1 MHLVFKTVFFNHLI
15 HKNNFSMQNKGLVRI
30 LGIAL
35 ALICLFYLSF
45 NVVTMRYEN
54 KAEEVTLKA
63 KENLQKDS
71 TFASLSARDKS
82 SKLDSIGNIAYYS
95 FLDSVGKQKVYLNYT
110 LKECREKGVNLGL
123 DLKGGMNVILEISV
137 PDIIRALS
145 NYNTTPN
152 FNKALQVA
160 SERQKSRGGATFL
173 NLFVQAYKEI
183 DPNAKL
189 ATIFS
194 TFELK
199 DQISLASTN
208 EQVIAVLNS
217 QVESAVNNSFNV
229 LRTRIDRFGV
239 IQPNVQ
245 KLENTGRILV
255 ELPGVKEPERVRKL
269 LQGSANLEFWPT
281 YNLSE
286 IINNLSEA
294 NNVIARLDKTGVI
307 SDSTSQSVPET
318 TTQAVAETAKVT
330 PTSSIDSLKAA
341 LTTKTQSTGDS
352 LKLMEQNKKDN
363 PLFAVLAINVQNGQ
377 VIPGPQVGVVEGKD
391 TALVNT
397 YLSLKQVREVLPRD
411 LAFRWGVNAVDENDR
426 YYQLIAIK
434 QSTRDGRAPL
444 TGSVV
449 TDARDQFGQN
459 SSFAEV
465 SMTMNAEG
473 SKTWA
478 RMTKEN
484 IGKSIAIS
492 LDGYIYS
499 YPTVQNEITGG
510 QSNIT
515 GRFTPSE
522 AKDLA
527 NVLKSGKMPA
537 PARIVQ
543 EDVVGPSLG
552 EEAINSGMWS
562 FLVAFLLVMLY
573 MIFYYGLIPGVIAD
587 IALFIN
593 VFFLM
598 GILAAFGAVLTLPGI
613 AGIVLTLGM
622 AVDGNVLIYER
633 VREEIDAGKNMKK
646 AVQDG
651 FNNAISAIID
661 ANVTTLITGIV
672 LFIFGQ
678 GPILGFATTLIIG
691 IVTSFVT
698 SVFLTRMMLEAYA
711 NRENAKHLS
720 FTTGVT
726 ESWFQN
732 LSIDFIG
739 KRKIAYMIS
748 GALIII
754 SILGFGIRGMS
765 YGIDFSGG
773 RNFIVQ
779 FDQKVNTEEVRNVLE
794 DTFEESATQ
803 VISIGT
809 NGDKVRIS
817 TKYKIDENSATID
830 NEIAAKLYEGL
841 KPMLGN
847 TTLTDFTQKNIVNS
861 QKVGPTIA
869 DDIKTSS
876 LYAVFFALLLVSI
889 YIFIRF
895 NDFGFSMGAL
905 ASLAHDVIALI
916 GVYALLWGIMP
927 FSMEIDQGF
936 IAAIL
941 TYVGFSVNDTVVI
954 FDRIRENTR
963 LYPKRDKKDI
973 INEALNDTLSRTF
986 STSMS
991 VFVVL
996 LAIFLFGGDT
1006 IRGFIFVLLVGTIFG
1021 VYSTLY
1027 VAVPVAYDIIVL
1039 QKKRKAKKQLTP
1051 IPVLKK

>member
-1 MHLVFKTVFFNHLI
+1 
-15 HKNNFSMQNKGLVRI
+15 MQNKGLVRI

-45 NVVTMRYEN
+45 NVVTMRYES
-54 KAEEVTLKA
+54 KAEAATVKA
-63 KENLQKDS
+63 KENFQQS
-71 TFASLSARDKS
+71 NTFANLTAKDKS
-82 SKLDSIGNIAYYS
+82 LKLDSVGNRAYYS
-95 FLDSVGKQKVYLNYT
+95 YLDSVGKQKVYLNYT

-123 DLKGGMNVILEISV
+123 DLKGGMNVTLEISV
-137 PDIIRALS
+137 PDILRALS

-160 SERQKSRGGATFL
+160 TERQKTRSNTPYL
-173 NLFVQAYKEI
+173 NLFVQAYNEI
-183 DPNAKL
+183 DPQAKL

-199 DQISLASTN
+199 DQISLSSTN
-208 EQVIAVLNS
+208 EQVITVLTTEIDAAIS
-217 QVESAVNNSFNV
+217 NSFNV

-239 IQPNVQ
+239 IQPNIQ

-269 LQGSANLEFWPT
+269 LQGSANLEFWAT
-281 YNLSE
+281 YDLNE

-294 NNVIARLDKTGVI
+294 NNVIAKLNNSGVLV
-307 SDSTSQSVPET
+307 DSASQSI
-318 TTQAVAETAKVT
+318 ADTAKTVAQT
-330 PTSSIDSLKAA
+330 VKDSPATTIDSLKAA
-341 LTTKTQSTGDS
+341 LTTKTQSAADS
-352 LKLMEQNKKDN
+352 LKMLEQNRKEN

-391 TALVNT
+391 TALVNS
-397 YLSLKQVREVLPRD
+397 YLNLKQVKEVLPRD
-411 LAFRWGVNAVDENDR
+411 LAFRWGVNAIDENDR

-434 QSTRDGRAPL
+434 QSARDGRAPL
-444 TGSVV
+444 TGSVI
-449 TDARDQFGQN
+449 TDARDQFGQQ

-484 IGKSIAIS
+484 IGKSIAIA

-515 GRFTPSE
+515 GRFTPEE

-552 EEAINSGMWS
+552 EEAITSGLWS
-562 FLVAFLLVMLY
+562 FIVAFLLVMLY

-633 VREEIDAGKNMKK
+633 VREEIESGKNMEK
-646 AVQDG
+646 AVHDG

-678 GPILGFATTLIIG
+678 GPIQGFATTLIIG
-691 IVTSFVT
+691 IATSFIT

-711 NRENAKHLS
+711 NRENSKQLP
-720 FTTGVT
+720 FTTGAT
-726 ESWFQN
+726 KTWFQN

-739 KRKIAYMIS
+739 KRKVAYMIS
-748 GALIII
+748 GALLLI
-754 SILGFGIRGMS
+754 SILGIGIRGMS

-773 RNFIVQ
+773 RNYIVQ
-779 FDQKVNTEEVRNVLE
+779 FEQKVNTEDVRKMLE
-794 DTFEESATQ
+794 NTFEGTTTQ
-803 VISIGT
+803 VISIGS

-817 TKYKIDENSATID
+817 SKYKIEENTETID

-841 KPMLGN
+841 KPLLGN
-847 TTLTDFTQKNIVNS
+847 TSMTDFTQKNIVNS

-876 LYAVFFALLLVSI
+876 IWAVLISLLLVSL

-895 NDFGFSMGAL
+895 NDFGFSMGAM
-905 ASLAHDVIALI
+905 ASLAHDVIFII
-916 GVYALLWGIMP
+916 GVFALLWGIMP
-927 FSMEIDQGF
+927 FSMEIDQSF
-936 IAAIL
+936 IAALL

-954 FDRIRENTR
+954 FDRIRENIQ
-963 LYPKRDKKDI
+963 LYPKRNRKEI

-996 LAIFLFGGDT
+996 LSIFLFGGDT
-1006 IRGFIFVLLVGTIFG
+1006 IRGFIFALLIGTIMG
-1021 VYSTLY
+1021 VYSTLF
-1027 VAVPVAYDIIVL
+1027 VAVPVAFDIIEIR
-1039 QKKRKAKKQLTP
+1039 KKKKAKKELATV
-1051 IPVLKK
+1051 PVTKK

>member
-1 MHLVFKTVFFNHLI
+1 
-15 HKNNFSMQNKGLVRI
+15 MQNKGLVRI

-45 NVVTMRYEN
+45 NVVTMRYES
-54 KAEEVTLKA
+54 KAEAATVKA
-63 KENLQKDS
+63 KENFQQS
-71 TFASLSARDKS
+71 NTFANLTAKDKS
-82 SKLDSIGNIAYYS
+82 LKLDSVGNRAYYS
-95 FLDSVGKQKVYLNYT
+95 YLDSVGKQKVYLNYT

-123 DLKGGMNVILEISV
+123 DLKGGMNVTLEISV
-137 PDIIRALS
+137 PDILRALS

-160 SERQKSRGGATFL
+160 TERQKTRSNTPYL
-173 NLFVQAYKEI
+173 NLFVQAYNEI
-183 DPNAKL
+183 DPQAKL

-199 DQISLASTN
+199 DQISLSSTN
-208 EQVIAVLNS
+208 EQVITVLTTEIDAAIS
-217 QVESAVNNSFNV
+217 NSFNV

-239 IQPNVQ
+239 IQPNIQ

-269 LQGSANLEFWPT
+269 LQGSANLEFWAT
-281 YNLSE
+281 YDLNE

-294 NNVIARLDKTGVI
+294 NNVIAKLNNSGVLV
-307 SDSTSQSVPET
+307 DSASQSI
-318 TTQAVAETAKVT
+318 ADTAKTVAQT
-330 PTSSIDSLKAA
+330 VKDSPATTIDSLKAA
-341 LTTKTQSTGDS
+341 LTTKTQSAADS
-352 LKLMEQNKKDN
+352 LKMLEQNRKEN

-391 TALVNT
+391 TALVNS
-397 YLSLKQVREVLPRD
+397 YLNLKQVKEVLPRD
-411 LAFRWGVNAVDENDR
+411 LAFRWGVNAIDENDR

-434 QSTRDGRAPL
+434 QSARDGRTPL
-444 TGSVV
+444 TGSVI
-449 TDARDQFGQN
+449 TDARDQFGQQ

-484 IGKSIAIS
+484 IGKSIAIA

-515 GRFTPSE
+515 GRFTPEE

-552 EEAINSGMWS
+552 EEAITSGLWS
-562 FLVAFLLVMLY
+562 FIVAFLLVMLY

-633 VREEIDAGKNMKK
+633 VREEIESGKNMKK
-646 AVQDG
+646 AVHDG

-678 GPILGFATTLIIG
+678 GPIQGFATTLIIG
-691 IVTSFVT
+691 IATSFIT

-711 NRENAKHLS
+711 NRENSKQLP
-720 FTTGVT
+720 FTTGAT
-726 ESWFQN
+726 KTWFQN

-739 KRKIAYMIS
+739 KRKVAYMIS
-748 GALIII
+748 GALLLI
-754 SILGFGIRGMS
+754 SILGVGIRGMS

-773 RNFIVQ
+773 RNYIVQ
-779 FDQKVNTEEVRNVLE
+779 FEQKVNTEDVRKMLE
-794 DTFEESATQ
+794 NTFEGTTTQ
-803 VISIGT
+803 VISIGS

-817 TKYKIDENSATID
+817 SKYKIEENTETID

-841 KPMLGN
+841 KPLLGN
-847 TTLTDFTQKNIVNS
+847 TSMTDFTQKNIVNS

-876 LYAVFFALLLVSI
+876 IWAVLISLLLVSL

-895 NDFGFSMGAL
+895 NDFGFSMGAM
-905 ASLAHDVIALI
+905 ASLAHDVIFII
-916 GVYALLWGIMP
+916 GVFALLWGIMP
-927 FSMEIDQGF
+927 FSMEIDQSF
-936 IAAIL
+936 IAALL

-954 FDRIRENTR
+954 FDRIRENIQ
-963 LYPKRDKKDI
+963 LYPKRNRKEI

-996 LAIFLFGGDT
+996 LSIFLFGGDT
-1006 IRGFIFVLLVGTIFG
+1006 IRGFIFALLIGTIMG
-1021 VYSTLY
+1021 VYSTLF
-1027 VAVPVAYDIIVL
+1027 VAVPVAFDIIEIR
-1039 QKKRKAKKQLTP
+1039 KKKKAKKELATV
-1051 IPVLKK
+1051 PVTKK

>member
-1 MHLVFKTVFFNHLI
+1 
-15 HKNNFSMQNKGLVRI
+15 MQNKGLVRI

-45 NVVTMRYEN
+45 NVVTMRYES
-54 KAEEVTLKA
+54 KAEAATVKA
-63 KENLQKDS
+63 KENFQQS
-71 TFASLSARDKS
+71 NTFANLTAKDKS
-82 SKLDSIGNIAYYS
+82 LKLDSVGNRAYYS
-95 FLDSVGKQKVYLNYT
+95 YLDSVGKQKVYLNYT

-123 DLKGGMNVILEISV
+123 DLKGGMNVTLEISV
-137 PDIIRALS
+137 PDILRALS

-160 SERQKSRGGATFL
+160 TERQKTRSNTPYL
-173 NLFVQAYKEI
+173 NLFVQAYNEI
-183 DPNAKL
+183 DPQAKL

-199 DQISLASTN
+199 DQISLSSTN
-208 EQVIAVLNS
+208 EQVITVLTTEIDAAIS
-217 QVESAVNNSFNV
+217 NSFNV

-239 IQPNVQ
+239 IQPNIQ

-269 LQGSANLEFWPT
+269 LQGSANLEFWAT
-281 YNLSE
+281 YDLNE

-294 NNVIARLDKTGVI
+294 NNVIAKLNNSGVLV
-307 SDSTSQSVPET
+307 DSASQSI
-318 TTQAVAETAKVT
+318 ADTAKTVAQT
-330 PTSSIDSLKAA
+330 VKDSPATTIDSLKAA
-341 LTTKTQSTGDS
+341 LTTKTQSAADS
-352 LKLMEQNKKDN
+352 LKMLEQNRKEN

-391 TALVNT
+391 TALVNS
-397 YLSLKQVREVLPRD
+397 YLNLKQVKEVLPRD
-411 LAFRWGVNAVDENDR
+411 LAFRWGVNAIDENDR

-434 QSTRDGRAPL
+434 QSARDGRAPL
-444 TGSVV
+444 TGSVI
-449 TDARDQFGQN
+449 TDARDQFGQQ

-484 IGKSIAIS
+484 IGKSIAIA

-515 GRFTPSE
+515 GRFTPEE

-552 EEAINSGMWS
+552 EEAITSGLWS
-562 FLVAFLLVMLY
+562 FIVAFLLVMLY

-633 VREEIDAGKNMKK
+633 VREEIESGKNMKK
-646 AVQDG
+646 AVHDG

-678 GPILGFATTLIIG
+678 GPIQGFATTLIIG
-691 IVTSFVT
+691 IATSFIT

-711 NRENAKHLS
+711 NRENSKQLP
-720 FTTGVT
+720 FTTGAT
-726 ESWFQN
+726 KAWFQN

-739 KRKIAYMIS
+739 KRKVAYMIS
-748 GALIII
+748 GALLLI
-754 SILGFGIRGMS
+754 SILGVGIRGMS

-773 RNFIVQ
+773 RNYIVQ
-779 FDQKVNTEEVRNVLE
+779 FEQKVNTEDVRKMLE
-794 DTFEESATQ
+794 NTFEGTTTQ
-803 VISIGT
+803 VISIGS

-817 TKYKIDENSATID
+817 SKYKIEENTETID

-841 KPMLGN
+841 KPLLGN
-847 TTLTDFTQKNIVNS
+847 TSMTDFTQKNIVNS

-876 LYAVFFALLLVSI
+876 IWAVLISLLLVSL

-895 NDFGFSMGAL
+895 NDFGFSMGAM
-905 ASLAHDVIALI
+905 ASLAHDVIFII
-916 GVYALLWGIMP
+916 GVFALLWGIMP
-927 FSMEIDQGF
+927 FSMEIDQSF
-936 IAAIL
+936 IAALL

-954 FDRIRENTR
+954 FDRIRENIQ
-963 LYPKRDKKDI
+963 LYPKRNRKEI

-996 LAIFLFGGDT
+996 LSIFLFGGDT
-1006 IRGFIFVLLVGTIFG
+1006 IRGFIFALLIGTIMG
-1021 VYSTLY
+1021 VYSTLF
-1027 VAVPVAYDIIVL
+1027 VAVPVAFDIIEIR
-1039 QKKRKAKKQLTP
+1039 KKKKAKKELATV
-1051 IPVLKK
+1051 PVTKK

>member
-1 MHLVFKTVFFNHLI
+1 
-15 HKNNFSMQNKGLVRI
+15 MQNKGLVRI

-45 NVVTMRYEN
+45 NVVTMRYES
-54 KAEEVTLKA
+54 KAEAATVKA
-63 KENLQKDS
+63 KENFQQS
-71 TFASLSARDKS
+71 NTFANLTAKDKS
-82 SKLDSIGNIAYYS
+82 LKLDSVGNRAYYS
-95 FLDSVGKQKVYLNYT
+95 YLDSVGKQKVYLNYT

-123 DLKGGMNVILEISV
+123 DLKGGMNVTLEISV
-137 PDIIRALS
+137 PDILRALS

-160 SERQKSRGGATFL
+160 TERQKTRSNTPYL
-173 NLFVQAYKEI
+173 NLFVQAYNEI
-183 DPNAKL
+183 DPQAKL

-199 DQISLASTN
+199 DQISLSSTN
-208 EQVIAVLNS
+208 EQVITVLTTEIDAAIS
-217 QVESAVNNSFNV
+217 NSFNV

-239 IQPNVQ
+239 IQPNIQ

-269 LQGSANLEFWPT
+269 LQGSANLEFWAT
-281 YNLSE
+281 YDLNE

-294 NNVIARLDKTGVI
+294 NNVIAKLNNSGVLV
-307 SDSTSQSVPET
+307 DSASQSI
-318 TTQAVAETAKVT
+318 ADTAKTVAQIVKDSPAT
-330 PTSSIDSLKAA
+330 TIDSLKAA
-341 LTTKTQSTGDS
+341 LTTKTQSAADS
-352 LKLMEQNKKDN
+352 LKMLEQNRKEN

-391 TALVNT
+391 TALVNS
-397 YLSLKQVREVLPRD
+397 YLNLKQVKEVLPRD
-411 LAFRWGVNAVDENDR
+411 LAFRWGVNAIDENDR

-434 QSTRDGRAPL
+434 QSARDGRAPL
-444 TGSVV
+444 TGSVI
-449 TDARDQFGQN
+449 TDARDQFGQQ

-484 IGKSIAIS
+484 IGKSIAIA

-515 GRFTPSE
+515 GRFTPEE

-552 EEAINSGMWS
+552 EEAITSGLWS
-562 FLVAFLLVMLY
+562 FIVAFLLVMLY

-633 VREEIDAGKNMKK
+633 VREEIESGKNMKK
-646 AVQDG
+646 AVHDG

-678 GPILGFATTLIIG
+678 GPIQGFATTLIIG
-691 IVTSFVT
+691 IATSFIT

-711 NRENAKHLS
+711 NRENSKQLP
-720 FTTGVT
+720 FTTGAT
-726 ESWFQN
+726 KTWFQN

-739 KRKIAYMIS
+739 KRKVAYMIS
-748 GALIII
+748 GALLLI
-754 SILGFGIRGMS
+754 SILGIGIRGMS

-773 RNFIVQ
+773 RNYIVQ
-779 FDQKVNTEEVRNVLE
+779 FEQKVNTEDVRKMLE
-794 DTFEESATQ
+794 NTFEGTTTQ
-803 VISIGT
+803 VISIGS

-817 TKYKIDENSATID
+817 SKYKIEENTETID

-841 KPMLGN
+841 KPLLGN
-847 TTLTDFTQKNIVNS
+847 TSMTDFTQKNIVNS

-876 LYAVFFALLLVSI
+876 IWAVLISLLLVSL

-895 NDFGFSMGAL
+895 NDFGFSMGAM
-905 ASLAHDVIALI
+905 ASLAHDVIFII
-916 GVYALLWGIMP
+916 GVFALLWGIMP
-927 FSMEIDQGF
+927 FSMEIDQSF
-936 IAAIL
+936 IAALL

-954 FDRIRENTR
+954 FDRIRENIQ
-963 LYPKRDKKDI
+963 LYPKRNRKEI

-996 LAIFLFGGDT
+996 LSIFLFGGDT
-1006 IRGFIFVLLVGTIFG
+1006 IRGFIFALLIGTIMG
-1021 VYSTLY
+1021 VYSTLF
-1027 VAVPVAYDIIVL
+1027 VAVPVAFDIIEIR
-1039 QKKRKAKKQLTP
+1039 KKKKAKKELATV
-1051 IPVLKK
+1051 PVTKK

>member
-1 MHLVFKTVFFNHLI
+1 
-15 HKNNFSMQNKGLVRI
+15 MQNKGLVRI

-45 NVVTMRYEN
+45 NVVTMRYES
-54 KAEEVTLKA
+54 KAEAATVKA
-63 KENLQKDS
+63 KENFQQS
-71 TFASLSARDKS
+71 NTFANLTAKDKS
-82 SKLDSIGNIAYYS
+82 LKLDSVGNRAYYS
-95 FLDSVGKQKVYLNYT
+95 YLDSVGKQKVYLNYT

-123 DLKGGMNVILEISV
+123 DLKGGMNVTLEISV
-137 PDIIRALS
+137 PDILRALS

-160 SERQKSRGGATFL
+160 TERQKTRSNTPYL
-173 NLFVQAYKEI
+173 NLFVQAYNEI
-183 DPNAKL
+183 DPQAKL

-199 DQISLASTN
+199 DQISLSSTN
-208 EQVIAVLNS
+208 EQVITVLTTEIDAAIS
-217 QVESAVNNSFNV
+217 NSFNV

-239 IQPNVQ
+239 IQPNIQ

-269 LQGSANLEFWPT
+269 LQGSANLEFWAT
-281 YNLSE
+281 YDLNE

-294 NNVIARLDKTGVI
+294 NNVIAKLNNSGVLV
-307 SDSTSQSVPET
+307 DSASQSI
-318 TTQAVAETAKVT
+318 ADTAKTVAQT
-330 PTSSIDSLKAA
+330 VKDSPATTIDSLKAA
-341 LTTKTQSTGDS
+341 LTTKTQSAADS
-352 LKLMEQNKKDN
+352 LKMLEQNRKEN
-363 PLFAVLAINVQNGQ
+363 PLFAILAINVQNGQ

-391 TALVNT
+391 TALVNS
-397 YLSLKQVREVLPRD
+397 YLNLKQVKEVLPRD
-411 LAFRWGVNAVDENDR
+411 LAFRWGVNAIDENDR

-434 QSTRDGRAPL
+434 QSARDGRAPL
-444 TGSVV
+444 TGSVI
-449 TDARDQFGQN
+449 TDARDQFGQQ

-484 IGKSIAIS
+484 IGKSIAIA

-515 GRFTPSE
+515 GRFTPEE

-552 EEAINSGMWS
+552 EEAITSGLWS
-562 FLVAFLLVMLY
+562 FIVAFLLVMLY

-633 VREEIDAGKNMKK
+633 VREEIESGKNMKK
-646 AVQDG
+646 AVHDG

-678 GPILGFATTLIIG
+678 GPIQGFATTLIIG
-691 IVTSFVT
+691 IATSFIT

-711 NRENAKHLS
+711 NRENSKQLP
-720 FTTGVT
+720 FTTGAT
-726 ESWFQN
+726 KTWFQN

-739 KRKIAYMIS
+739 KRKVAYMIS
-748 GALIII
+748 GALLLI
-754 SILGFGIRGMS
+754 SILGVGIRGMS

-773 RNFIVQ
+773 RNYIVQ
-779 FDQKVNTEEVRNVLE
+779 FEQKVNTEDVRKMLE
-794 DTFEESATQ
+794 NTFEGTTTQ
-803 VISIGT
+803 VISIGS

-817 TKYKIDENSATID
+817 SKYKIEENTETID

-841 KPMLGN
+841 KPLLGN
-847 TTLTDFTQKNIVNS
+847 TSMTDFTQKNIVNS

-876 LYAVFFALLLVSI
+876 IWAVLISLLLVSL

-895 NDFGFSMGAL
+895 NDFGFSMGAM
-905 ASLAHDVIALI
+905 ASLAHDVIFII
-916 GVYALLWGIMP
+916 GVFALLWGIMP
-927 FSMEIDQGF
+927 FSMEIDQSF
-936 IAAIL
+936 IAAQL

-954 FDRIRENTR
+954 FDRIRENIQ
-963 LYPKRDKKDI
+963 LYPKRNRKEI

-996 LAIFLFGGDT
+996 LSIFLFGGDT
-1006 IRGFIFVLLVGTIFG
+1006 IRGFIFALLIGTIMG
-1021 VYSTLY
+1021 VYSTLF
-1027 VAVPVAYDIIVL
+1027 VAVPVAFDIIEIR
-1039 QKKRKAKKQLTP
+1039 KKKKAKKELATV
-1051 IPVLKK
+1051 PVTKK

>member
-1 MHLVFKTVFFNHLI
+1 
-15 HKNNFSMQNKGLVRI
+15 MQNKGLVRI

-45 NVVTMRYEN
+45 NVVTMRYES
-54 KAEEVTLKA
+54 KAEAATVKA
-63 KENLQKDS
+63 KENFQQS
-71 TFASLSARDKS
+71 NTFANLTAKDKS
-82 SKLDSIGNIAYYS
+82 LKLDSVGNRAYYS
-95 FLDSVGKQKVYLNYT
+95 YLDSVGKQKVYLNYT

-123 DLKGGMNVILEISV
+123 DLKGGMNVTLEISV
-137 PDIIRALS
+137 PDILRALS

-160 SERQKSRGGATFL
+160 TERQKTRSNTPYL
-173 NLFVQAYKEI
+173 NLFVQAYNEI
-183 DPNAKL
+183 DPQAKL

-199 DQISLASTN
+199 DQISLSSTN
-208 EQVIAVLNS
+208 EQVITVLTTEIDAAIS
-217 QVESAVNNSFNV
+217 NSFNV

-239 IQPNVQ
+239 IQPNIQ

-269 LQGSANLEFWPT
+269 LQGSANLEFWAT
-281 YNLSE
+281 YDLNE

-294 NNVIARLDKTGVI
+294 NNVIAKLNNSGVLV
-307 SDSTSQSVPET
+307 DSASQSI
-318 TTQAVAETAKVT
+318 ADTAKTVAQT
-330 PTSSIDSLKAA
+330 VKDSPATTIDSLKAA
-341 LTTKTQSTGDS
+341 LTTKTQSAADS
-352 LKLMEQNKKDN
+352 LKMLEQNRKEN

-391 TALVNT
+391 TALVNS
-397 YLSLKQVREVLPRD
+397 YLNLKQVKEVLPRD
-411 LAFRWGVNAVDENDR
+411 LAFRWGVNAIDENDR

-434 QSTRDGRAPL
+434 QSARDGRAPL
-444 TGSVV
+444 TGSVI
-449 TDARDQFGQN
+449 TDARDQFGQQ

-484 IGKSIAIS
+484 IGKSIAIA

-515 GRFTPSE
+515 GRFTPEE

-552 EEAINSGMWS
+552 EEAITSGLWS
-562 FLVAFLLVMLY
+562 FIVAFLLVMLY

-622 AVDGNVLIYER
+622 AVDGNVLIYVR
-633 VREEIDAGKNMKK
+633 VREEIESGKNMKK
-646 AVQDG
+646 AVHDG

-678 GPILGFATTLIIG
+678 GPIQGFATTLIIG
-691 IVTSFVT
+691 IATSFIT

-711 NRENAKHLS
+711 NRENSKQLP
-720 FTTGVT
+720 FTTGAT
-726 ESWFQN
+726 KTWFQN

-739 KRKIAYMIS
+739 KRKVAYMIS
-748 GALIII
+748 GALLLI
-754 SILGFGIRGMS
+754 SILGVGIRGMS

-773 RNFIVQ
+773 RNYIVQ
-779 FDQKVNTEEVRNVLE
+779 FEQKVNTEDVRKMLE
-794 DTFEESATQ
+794 NTFEGTTTQ
-803 VISIGT
+803 VISIGS

-817 TKYKIDENSATID
+817 SKYKIEENTETID

-841 KPMLGN
+841 KPLLGN
-847 TTLTDFTQKNIVNS
+847 TSMTDFTQKNIVNS

-876 LYAVFFALLLVSI
+876 IWAVLISLLLVSL

-895 NDFGFSMGAL
+895 NDFGFSMGAM
-905 ASLAHDVIALI
+905 ASLAHDVIFII
-916 GVYALLWGIMP
+916 GVFALLWGIMP
-927 FSMEIDQGF
+927 FSMEIDQSF
-936 IAAIL
+936 IAALL

-954 FDRIRENTR
+954 FDRIRENIQ
-963 LYPKRDKKDI
+963 LYPKRNRKEI

-996 LAIFLFGGDT
+996 LSIFLFGGDT
-1006 IRGFIFVLLVGTIFG
+1006 IRGFIFALLIGTIMG
-1021 VYSTLY
+1021 VYSTLF
-1027 VAVPVAYDIIVL
+1027 VAVPVAFDIIEIR
-1039 QKKRKAKKQLTP
+1039 KKKKAKKELATV
-1051 IPVLKK
+1051 PVTKK

>member
-1 MHLVFKTVFFNHLI
+1 
-15 HKNNFSMQNKGLVRI
+15 MQNKGLVRI

-45 NVVTMRYEN
+45 NVVTMRYES
-54 KAEEVTLKA
+54 KAEAATVKA
-63 KENLQKDS
+63 KENFQQS
-71 TFASLSARDKS
+71 NTFANLTAKDKS
-82 SKLDSIGNIAYYS
+82 LKLDSVGNRAYYS
-95 FLDSVGKQKVYLNYT
+95 YLDSVGKQKVYLNYT

-123 DLKGGMNVILEISV
+123 DLKGGMNVTLEISV
-137 PDIIRALS
+137 PDILRALS

-160 SERQKSRGGATFL
+160 TERQKTRSNTPYL
-173 NLFVQAYKEI
+173 NLFVQAYNEI
-183 DPNAKL
+183 DPQAKL

-199 DQISLASTN
+199 DQISLSSTN
-208 EQVIAVLNS
+208 EQVITVLTTEIDAAIS
-217 QVESAVNNSFNV
+217 NSFNV

-239 IQPNVQ
+239 IQPNIQ

-269 LQGSANLEFWPT
+269 LQGSANLEFWAT
-281 YNLSE
+281 YDLNE

-294 NNVIARLDKTGVI
+294 NNVIAKLNNSGVLV
-307 SDSTSQSVPET
+307 DSASQSI
-318 TTQAVAETAKVT
+318 ADTAKTVAQT
-330 PTSSIDSLKAA
+330 VKDSPATTIDSLKAA
-341 LTTKTQSTGDS
+341 LTTKTQSAADS
-352 LKLMEQNKKDN
+352 LKMLEQNRKEN

-391 TALVNT
+391 TALVNS
-397 YLSLKQVREVLPRD
+397 YLNLKQVKEVLPRD
-411 LAFRWGVNAVDENDR
+411 LAFRWGVNAIDENDR

-434 QSTRDGRAPL
+434 QSARDGRAPL
-444 TGSVV
+444 TGSVI
-449 TDARDQFGQN
+449 TDARDQFGQQ

-484 IGKSIAIS
+484 IGKSIAIA

-515 GRFTPSE
+515 GRFTPEE

-552 EEAINSGMWS
+552 EEAITSGLWS
-562 FLVAFLLVMLY
+562 FIVAFLLVMLY

-633 VREEIDAGKNMKK
+633 VREEIESGKNMKK
-646 AVQDG
+646 AVHDG

-678 GPILGFATTLIIG
+678 GPIQGFATTLIIG
-691 IVTSFVT
+691 IATSFIT

-711 NRENAKHLS
+711 NRENSKQLP
-720 FTTGVT
+720 FTTGAT
-726 ESWFQN
+726 KTWFQN

-739 KRKIAYMIS
+739 KRKVAYMIS
-748 GALIII
+748 GALLLI
-754 SILGFGIRGMS
+754 SILGVGIRGMS

-773 RNFIVQ
+773 RNYIVQ
-779 FDQKVNTEEVRNVLE
+779 FEQKVNTEDVRKMLE
-794 DTFEESATQ
+794 NTFEGTTTQ
-803 VISIGT
+803 VISIGS

-817 TKYKIDENSATID
+817 SKYKIEENTETID

-841 KPMLGN
+841 KPLLGN
-847 TTLTDFTQKNIVNS
+847 TSMTDFTQKNIVNS

-876 LYAVFFALLLVSI
+876 IWAVLISLLLVSL

-895 NDFGFSMGAL
+895 NDFGFSMGAM
-905 ASLAHDVIALI
+905 ASLAHDVIFII
-916 GVYALLWGIMP
+916 GVFALLWGIMP
-927 FSMEIDQGF
+927 FSMEIDQSF
-936 IAAIL
+936 IAALL

-954 FDRIRENTR
+954 FDRIRENIQ
-963 LYPKRDKKDI
+963 LYPKRNRKEI

-996 LAIFLFGGDT
+996 LSIFLFGGDT
-1006 IRGFIFVLLVGTIFG
+1006 IRGFIFALLIGTIMG
-1021 VYSTLY
+1021 VYSTLF
-1027 VAVPVAYDIIVL
+1027 VAVPVAFDIIEIR
-1039 QKKRKAKKQLTP
+1039 KKKKAKKELAAV
-1051 IPVLKK
+1051 PVTKK

>member
-1 MHLVFKTVFFNHLI
+1 
-15 HKNNFSMQNKGLVRI
+15 MQNKGLVRI

-45 NVVTMRYEN
+45 NVVTMRYES
-54 KAEEVTLKA
+54 KAEAATVKA
-63 KENLQKDS
+63 KENFQQS
-71 TFASLSARDKS
+71 NTFANLTAKDKS
-82 SKLDSIGNIAYYS
+82 LKLDSVGNRAYYS
-95 FLDSVGKQKVYLNYT
+95 YLDSVGKQKVYLNYT

-123 DLKGGMNVILEISV
+123 DLKGGMNVTLEISV
-137 PDIIRALS
+137 PDILRALS

-160 SERQKSRGGATFL
+160 TERQKTRSNTPYL
-173 NLFVQAYKEI
+173 NLFVQAYNEI
-183 DPNAKL
+183 DPQAKL

-199 DQISLASTN
+199 DQISLSSTN
-208 EQVIAVLNS
+208 EQVITVLTTEIDAAIS
-217 QVESAVNNSFNV
+217 NSFNV

-239 IQPNVQ
+239 IQPNIQ

-269 LQGSANLEFWPT
+269 LQGSANLEFWAT
-281 YNLSE
+281 YDLNE

-294 NNVIARLDKTGVI
+294 NNVIAILNNSGVLV
-307 SDSTSQSVPET
+307 DSASQSI
-318 TTQAVAETAKVT
+318 ADTAKTVAQT
-330 PTSSIDSLKAA
+330 VKDSPATTIDSLKAA
-341 LTTKTQSTGDS
+341 LTTKTQSAADS
-352 LKLMEQNKKDN
+352 LKMLEQNRKEN

-391 TALVNT
+391 TALVNS
-397 YLSLKQVREVLPRD
+397 YLNLKQVKEVLPRD
-411 LAFRWGVNAVDENDR
+411 LAFRWGVNAIDENDR

-434 QSTRDGRAPL
+434 QSARDGRAPL
-444 TGSVV
+444 TGSVI
-449 TDARDQFGQN
+449 TDARDQFGQQ

-484 IGKSIAIS
+484 IGKSIAIA
-492 LDGYIYS
+492 LDDYIYS
-499 YPTVQNEITGG
+499 YPTVQNGITGG

-515 GRFTPSE
+515 GRFTPEE

-552 EEAINSGMWS
+552 EEAITSGLWS
-562 FLVAFLLVMLY
+562 FIVAFLLVMLY

-633 VREEIDAGKNMKK
+633 VREEIESGKNMKK
-646 AVQDG
+646 AVHDG

-678 GPILGFATTLIIG
+678 GPIQGFATTLIIG
-691 IVTSFVT
+691 IATSFIT

-711 NRENAKHLS
+711 NRENSKQLP
-720 FTTGVT
+720 FTTGAT
-726 ESWFQN
+726 KTWFQN

-739 KRKIAYMIS
+739 KRKVAYMIS
-748 GALIII
+748 GALLLI
-754 SILGFGIRGMS
+754 SILGVGIRGMS

-773 RNFIVQ
+773 RNYIVQ
-779 FDQKVNTEEVRNVLE
+779 FEQKVNTEDVRKMLE
-794 DTFEESATQ
+794 NTFEGTTTQ
-803 VISIGT
+803 VISIGS

-817 TKYKIDENSATID
+817 SKYKIEENTETID

-841 KPMLGN
+841 KPLLGN
-847 TTLTDFTQKNIVNS
+847 TSMTDFTQKNIVNS

-876 LYAVFFALLLVSI
+876 IWAVLISLLLVSL

-895 NDFGFSMGAL
+895 NDFGFSMGAM
-905 ASLAHDVIALI
+905 ASLAHDVIFII
-916 GVYALLWGIMP
+916 GVFALLWGIMP
-927 FSMEIDQGF
+927 FSMEIDQSF
-936 IAAIL
+936 IAALL

-954 FDRIRENTR
+954 FDRIRENIQ
-963 LYPKRDKKDI
+963 LYPKRNRKEI

-996 LAIFLFGGDT
+996 LSIFLFGGDT
-1006 IRGFIFVLLVGTIFG
+1006 IRGFIFALLIGTIMG
-1021 VYSTLY
+1021 VYSTLF
-1027 VAVPVAYDIIVL
+1027 VAVPVAFDIIVIR
-1039 QKKRKAKKQLTP
+1039 KKKKAKKELATV
-1051 IPVLKK
+1051 PVTKK

>member
-1 MHLVFKTVFFNHLI
+1 
-15 HKNNFSMQNKGLVRI
+15 MQNKGLVRI

-45 NVVTMRYEN
+45 NVVTMRYES
-54 KAEEVTLKA
+54 KAEAATVKA
-63 KENLQKDS
+63 KENFQQS
-71 TFASLSARDKS
+71 NTFANLTAKDKS
-82 SKLDSIGNIAYYS
+82 LKLDSVGNRAYYS
-95 FLDSVGKQKVYLNYT
+95 YLDSVGKQKVYLNYT

-123 DLKGGMNVILEISV
+123 DLKGGMNVTLEISV
-137 PDIIRALS
+137 PDILRALS

-160 SERQKSRGGATFL
+160 TERQKTRSNTPYL
-173 NLFVQAYKEI
+173 NLFVQAYNEI
-183 DPNAKL
+183 DPQAKL

-199 DQISLASTN
+199 DQISLSSTN
-208 EQVIAVLNS
+208 EQVITVLTTEIDAAIS
-217 QVESAVNNSFNV
+217 NSFNV

-239 IQPNVQ
+239 IQPNIQ

-269 LQGSANLEFWPT
+269 LQGSANLEFWAT
-281 YNLSE
+281 YDLNE

-294 NNVIARLDKTGVI
+294 NNVIAKLNNSGVLV
-307 SDSTSQSVPET
+307 DSASQSI
-318 TTQAVAETAKVT
+318 ADTAKTVAQT
-330 PTSSIDSLKAA
+330 VKDSPATTIDSLKAA
-341 LTTKTQSTGDS
+341 LTTKTQSAADS
-352 LKLMEQNKKDN
+352 LKMLEQNRKEN

-391 TALVNT
+391 TALVNS
-397 YLSLKQVREVLPRD
+397 YLNLKQVKEVLPRD
-411 LAFRWGVNAVDENDR
+411 LAFRWGVNAIDENDR

-434 QSTRDGRAPL
+434 QSARDGRAPL
-444 TGSVV
+444 TGSVI
-449 TDARDQFGQN
+449 TDARDQFGQQ

-484 IGKSIAIS
+484 IGKSIAIA

-515 GRFTPSE
+515 GRFTPEE

-552 EEAINSGMWS
+552 EEAITSGLWS
-562 FLVAFLLVMLY
+562 FIVAFLLVMLY
-573 MIFYYGLIPGVIAD
+573 MIFYYGLIPGIIAD

-633 VREEIDAGKNMKK
+633 VREEMESGKNMKK
-646 AVQDG
+646 AVHDG

-678 GPILGFATTLIIG
+678 GPIQGFATTLIIG
-691 IVTSFVT
+691 IATSFVT

-711 NRENAKHLS
+711 NRENAKQLP
-720 FTTGVT
+720 FTTRAT
-726 ESWFQN
+726 KSWFQN

-739 KRKIAYMIS
+739 KRRVAYMIS
-748 GALIII
+748 GALILI
-754 SILGFGIRGMS
+754 SILGVGIRGMS

-773 RNFIVQ
+773 RNYIVQ
-779 FDQKVNTEEVRNVLE
+779 FDQKIDTEEVRKLLE
-794 DTFEESATQ
+794 DTFEGVSTQ

-809 NGDKVRIS
+809 NDDKVRIS
-817 TKYKIDENSATID
+817 TKYKIEENSETID
-830 NEIAAKLYEGL
+830 NEISAKLYEGL
-841 KPMLGN
+841 KPLLGN
-847 TTLTDFTQKNIVNS
+847 TSLTDFTQKNIVNS

-876 LYAVFFALLLVSI
+876 IWAVLISLLLVSL

-895 NDFGFSMGAL
+895 NDFGFSMGAM
-905 ASLAHDVIALI
+905 ASLAHDVIAII
-916 GVYALLWGIMP
+916 GVFALLWGIMP
-927 FSMEIDQGF
+927 FSMEIDQSF
-936 IAAIL
+936 IAALL

-954 FDRIRENTR
+954 FDRIRENIQ
-963 LYPKRDKKDI
+963 LYPKRDRKDI

-996 LAIFLFGGDT
+996 LSIFLFGGDT
-1006 IRGFIFVLLVGTIFG
+1006 IRGFIFALLIGTIMG
-1021 VYSTLY
+1021 VYSTLF
-1027 VAVPVAYDIIVL
+1027 VAVPVAFDIIEIR
-1039 QKKRKAKKQLTP
+1039 KKKKAKKELATV
-1051 IPVLKK
+1051 PVTKK